1 MKGTIDNSTIWN
13 EAAKA
18 GALFGAVSIGCL
30 LGKEFS
36 ALSGSTFLV
45 TAAAVI
51 LWAVEFFGCILLM
64 RNQMIKL
71 TQTYQGVK
79 MEDTYRFGRRAA
91 LLSGLLLASAQALI
105 ILKMPQEEIATLFSE
120 VTASLSSAQREQ
132 VAGVT
137 DQLPLYTF
145 IFQWLYCFLYGTVLA
160 RIMSRYV
167 FMQSLFQGTLP
178 PKDDGDQP
186 DEQ

>member
-1 MKGTIDNSTIWN
+1 MKGTIDNTTMWN

-18 GALFGAVSIGCL
+18 GALFGAVSIACL

-45 TAAAVI
+45 TAAAII

-64 RNQMIKL
+64 KNLMLRL
-71 TQTYQGVK
+71 TEKYQGVK

-105 ILKMPQEEIATLFSE
+105 IIKMPQEEVADLFSQ
-120 VTASLSSAQREQ
+120 VTASLTASQREQ
-132 VAGVT
+132 MAGVT

-145 IFQWLYCFLYGTVLA
+145 LFQWVYCYLYGCILA

-167 FMQSLFQGTLP
+167 FMQSLFQGNRPDENT
-178 PKDDGDQP
+178 P

>member
-1 MKGTIDNSTIWN
+1 MKGTIDNTTMWN

-18 GALFGAVSIGCL
+18 GALFGAVSIACL

-45 TAAAVI
+45 TAAAII

-64 RNQMIKL
+64 KNLMLKL
-71 TQTYQGVK
+71 SEKYEGIK

-105 ILKMPQEEIATLFSE
+105 ILKMPQEDIAALFSE
-120 VTASLSSAQREQ
+120 VSASLTAAQREQ
-132 VAGVT
+132 MEGVT
-137 DQLPLYTF
+137 DKLPLFTF
-145 IFQWLYCFLYGTVLA
+145 GFQWLYCYLYGSILA
-160 RIMSRYV
+160 RIMSRYI
-167 FMQSLFQGTLP
+167 FMQTLFRGRQP
-178 PKDDGDQP
+178 DENQP

>member
-1 MKGTIDNSTIWN
+1 MKGSIDNTILWN

-18 GALFGAVSIGCL
+18 GAAFGAVSIGCL
-30 LGKEFS
+30 MGKELA
-36 ALSGSTFLV
+36 ALSGSAFLV

-64 RNQMIKL
+64 KNLMIRL
-71 TQTYQGVK
+71 TQKYQGVK
-79 MEDTYRFGRRAA
+79 MEDTSRFGRRAA
-91 LLSGLLLASAQALI
+91 LLSGLLVASAQALI
-105 ILKMPQEEIATLFSE
+105 ILKMPQEEVADLFSQ

-132 VAGVT
+132 VEGLT
-137 DQLPLYTF
+137 DKLPLYTF
-145 IFQWLYCFLYGTVLA
+145 VFQWAYCFLYGSILA

-167 FMQSLFQGTLP
+167 FMQSLFQGNLP
-178 PKDDGDQP
+178 PKEDDKP

>member
-1 MKGTIDNSTIWN
+1 VKGTIDNGTLWN

-18 GALFGAVSIGCL
+18 GAAFGAVSIGCL

-36 ALSGSTFLV
+36 ALSGSSFLV

-64 RNQMIKL
+64 KNLMLKL
-71 TQTYQGVK
+71 SEKYNGLK

-105 ILKMPQEEIATLFSE
+105 ILKMPQEEIATLFSD
-120 VTASLSSAQREQ
+120 VTASLSTTQREQ
-132 VAGVT
+132 VEGLT
-137 DQLPLYTF
+137 DKLPLYTF
-145 IFQWLYCFLYGTVLA
+145 IFQWVYCYLYGSLLA
-160 RIMSRYV
+160 RIMSRYI

-178 PKDDGDQP
+178 PKDPEDKP